1 MEKSTKIDRTTL
13 IGFKNQAA
21 KIRFFFNTLIYHVL
35 DFYVSLPFEKT
46 TSLWQRQPF
55 CMRL

>member
-21 KIRFFFNTLIYHVL
+21 KIRFFFNPLTL
-35 DFYVSLPFEKT
+35 LP
-46 TSLWQRQPF
+46 QPF
-55 CMRL
+55 FPLLIFYLLDSETEGVKVCEC